1 MPIFKRKT
9 LRFFMK
15 KITTFL
21 ILLSLFTIKTSAQYE
36 EIKVIARIKAQ
47 GKEIKIERGKETSR
61 VNIKLS
67 HKKLLETIKDLKPGD
82 EALMTGHFE
91 YRMKGVEEES
101 SSPIFVIDSI
111 KPISLKRLGE
121 MNQKINEKTLEEE
134 KVVVFKSEPPFEPKS
149 LPVTGSV
156 ASAITMTLGLLMLQD
171 LSVPENEPK
180 ARKDLNA
187 GLILSAGALATG
199 VFIYEQIRGKEKVK

>member
-1 MPIFKRKT
+1 
-9 LRFFMK
+9 MK

-21 ILLSLFTIKTSAQYE
+21 IILSLFTIKTSAQQE
-36 EIKVIARIKAQ
+36 EIKLIARIKAQ
-47 GKEIKIERGKETSR
+47 GREIKIVRGKETSR

-67 HKKLLETIKDLKPGD
+67 HKKLLQTIKDLKPGD

-91 YRMKGVEEES
+91 YLMKGVEEKS

-121 MNQKINEKTLEEE
+121 MNQKINEKTLGEE
-134 KVVVFKSEPPFEPKS
+134 KVVVFKSEAPFEPKS
-149 LPVTGSV
+149 LPVTGPV
-156 ASAITMTLGLLMLQD
+156 ASAITMTMGLLMLQD

-187 GLILSAGALATG
+187 GLIFSAGALATG
-199 VFIYEQIRGKEKVK
+199 VFIYEQIRRREKVKE